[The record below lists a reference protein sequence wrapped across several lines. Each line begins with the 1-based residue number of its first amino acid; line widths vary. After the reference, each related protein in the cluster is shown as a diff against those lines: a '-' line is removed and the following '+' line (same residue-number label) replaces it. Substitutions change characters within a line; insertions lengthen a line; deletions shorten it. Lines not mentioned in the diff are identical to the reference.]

1 MRPLTR
7 GLIAGAAGTLALD
20 VVGYLD
26 MAVRGRP
33 PSMTP
38 HLTVRRLE
46 ELIGVDL
53 GEDGAGYN
61 RRSAIGALL
70 GYATGLAVGVAYATV
85 ARHPRPWPEAAALL
99 ATTAMVASDVP
110 MTLTG
115 ITDLDSYVPPASCPA
130 PSAATSNAS
139 TSTTASCCQPS
150 GTRPRQLR

>member
-115 ITDLDSYVPPASCPA
+115 ITDPREW
-130 PSAATSNAS
+130 
-139 TSTTASCCQPS
+139 TTADWIADILPHLAY
-150 GTRPRQLR
+150 GGAAAAVDRALRERG